1 MNFNFWLVSTDE
13 GSIRLAGGNDTAGR
27 VEVFL
32 NGEWGTVCDDAWG
45 LSDAGVVCRQLGF
58 SSAFSAPQYAT
69 FGQGEGSILLDD
81 VACTGGESR
90 LIDCSYDPGTS
101 DCSHGEDAGVVCV
114 SGPVAGIMLYQ
125 VLIEFSLFHVIA
137 LLSHLSNSIDSISSH
152 SFLIFLQVK
161 EYYSTSNS
169 ILNYIK

>member
-1 MNFNFWLVSTDE
+1 MLLHSNVIYPIQLVPTHTVSLWKVTLLLSCFLCTDDDT
-13 GSIRLAGGNDTAGR
+13 IRLAGGNDTAGR

-32 NGEWGTVCDDAWG
+32 NGEWGTVCDDGWDMN
-45 LSDAGVVCRQLGF
+45 DAGVVCRQLGF

-81 VACTGGESR
+81 VACTGGESN

-114 SGPVAGIMLYQ
+114 SGPVAGNAIPGPGR
-125 VLIEFSLFHVIA
+125 
-137 LLSHLSNSIDSISSH
+137 
-152 SFLIFLQVK
+152 IFF
-161 EYYSTSNS
+161 
-169 ILNYIK
+169 I